1 MVGCR
6 AMSLDSDAA
15 AARLRTA
22 LELSELAT
30 RMMEQNLRRRHPA
43 ASNTEIRKLLG
54 IWQRTRPGAEDGDCV
69 GRPIALSRFG
79 V

>member
-1 MVGCR
+1 
-6 AMSLDSDAA
+6 MSLDSDAA

-22 LELSELAT
+22 LELAELAT
-30 RMMEQNLRRRHPA
+30 LMMEQNLRRRHPA
-43 ASNTEIRKLLG
+43 ASDPEIRRLLG

-69 GRPIALSRFG
+69 GRPIPLSRFR